1 MIFVRKKILDT
12 NNISELEEMPII
24 SVKTDFFLKAFI
36 YLAVLSLSCDTWDLC
51 CILLDHS
58 LQPMGFSLIVTHGF
72 SCGVLVPLPG
82 IEPVSPELKSGLL
95 TPGPPGKSLKWGLE

>member
-1 MIFVRKKILDT
+1 MLG
-12 NNISELEEMPII
+12 
-24 SVKTDFFLKAFI
+24 
-36 YLAVLSLSCDTWDLC
+36 LSCDTWDLC

-72 SCGVLVPLPG
+72 NCRVLVPLPR

-95 TPGPPGKSLKWGLE
+95 TAGPQGKSLKWGLEQNVLNKKSIKSSTKRSFKQVTLDEQKLSK